1 MNLPLVE
8 KGIELNKAQIHF
20 LTLSDPLLGEE
31 KVEEKKTVIFNE
43 LSTHMPLEIAKK
55 QLRSMGIN
63 YDELRKSRRSQRRD
77 KGR

>member
-8 KGIELNKAQIHF
+8 KGIDLNKAQIYF
-20 LTLSDPLLGEE
+20 LSISDPLLGEE

-43 LSTHMPLEIAKK
+43 LGTHMPLEIAKQ

-63 YDELRKSRRSQRRD
+63 YDKLGKSRRSQRRN
-77 KGR
+77 KR